1 MEEIKLKHDGQI
13 TLATAHSRKATEWK
27 NETSTWAK
35 FLQRLAQP
43 IRTNETAAAYKSMK
57 PDQKGDIKDVG
68 GFVGGHLQQGKRKA
82 GHVLERSIVTLDADN
97 LEGTHDHWEDFKLL
111 FENSMAVYSTHSH
124 TEKAPRLRIIIPL
137 SRTVTS
143 EEYIPLARKLAELF
157 GIGLFDVTTYQP
169 ERLMF
174 WPSHSFDAPYMF
186 DYVDA
191 PWLDPDDILAEYTDW
206 RDSSLWPTSE
216 LENTIRIR
224 ERKKAGDPTEKPGVI
239 GAFCRTY
246 DIHVAIE
253 TFLPGVYEPTRQ
265 KDRYTYA
272 GGSTAGGLVTYDDV
286 FAYSHHSTDPIGAN
300 TVNAFDLVRIHL
312 FGDKDE
318 EAKTGTPVN
327 KLPSYMAMKELVKK
341 DEAAFHDLR
350 MQQMSE
356 DFKEEFEDVDTPQE
370 EAKDQ
375 TEWVT
380 KLRVTE
386 TGKVLNNI
394 SNASLILE
402 KFPKL
407 KGLIGYNEFSQNI
420 EKLRQAPWD
429 GTFQRD
435 WTDRDFSEVR
445 TMMDSYFEVTFSTNN
460 LMDAIISESRRHA
473 FHPVKEYIERETW
486 DGKQRIESLMIEY
499 LGVEDSAYTREVTK
513 LFFAA
518 AVARIYKP
526 GCKYD
531 YVIVVDGKQGI
542 GKSTFFRL
550 LAPDFFTDSLEALGN
565 SKDDYIV
572 LSESWIVELGELSS
586 LNRTDIEKAKNFL
599 SRTEDQYRRPYER
612 TNTRQKRHVVFAG
625 TTNDPFYLKDSTGNR
640 RFNPL
645 SCINEPTKSVFDG
658 SLEKVIGQVW
668 AEAKHLYETTYKYG
682 NWLDLSAAAKEAAYQ
697 KQQEAEAENP
707 LRDEIM
713 EYLDIKLPLD
723 WYSRGKFE
731 RKSYISAKMN
741 LNQEPDDEIVMT
753 RDRITTKEVM
763 HELLDSQLGGA
774 DLRRNS
780 EAKKIALI
788 LSNLEGWEKKSFK
801 YPGDISG
808 RRGYQRK
815 EI

>member
-1 MEEIKLKHDGQI
+1 MEEIKLAHDGQLAI
-13 TLATAHSRKATEWK
+13 ATAYSRKASKWK
-27 NETSTWAK
+27 NGETTWSQ
-35 FLQRLAQP
+35 FLQRLNKP
-43 IRTNETAAAYKSMK
+43 TETSETVAEYKQMNRE
-57 PDQKGDIKDVG
+57 QQGAIKDVG
-68 GFVGGHLQQGKRKA
+68 GFVAGHLKEGKRTA
-82 GHVLERSIVTLDADN
+82 GNVLARSMLTLDADH
-97 LEGTHDHWEDFKLL
+97 LEGGRDYWDEFQLL
-111 FENSMAVYSTHSH
+111 FDHGMAIYSTHSH
-124 TEKAPRLRIIIPL
+124 TENAPRLRIIIPL
-137 SRTVTS
+137 SRPIS
-143 EEYIPLARKLAELF
+143 AEEYTPLARRVAETF
-157 GIGLFDVTTYQP
+157 GIEIFDVTTYQP
-169 ERLMF
+169 ERLMY
-174 WPSHSFDAPYMF
+174 WPSHARKGSYIFNH
-186 DYVDA
+186 VDA
-191 PWLDPDDILAEYTDW
+191 PWLNPDDVLATYEDW
-206 RDSSLWPTSE
+206 RDSSFWPTSSKE
-216 LENTIRIR
+216 TEVRKR
-224 ERKKAGDPTEKPGVI
+224 ERKKAGDPVEKPGII

-246 DIHVAIE
+246 DIHAAIE

-272 GGSTAGGLVTYDDV
+272 GGSTAGGLVIYDDA
-286 FAYSHHSTDPIGAN
+286 FAYSHHSTDPIGEN
-300 TVNAFDLVRIHL
+300 LVNAFDLVRIHL
-312 FGDKDE
+312 FGDKDQ
-318 EAKTGTPVN
+318 EAKPETPIN
-327 KLPSYMAMKELVKK
+327 KLPSYMAMKELVKSDK
-341 DEAAFHDLR
+341 DAFHDLR

-356 DFKEEFEDVDTPQE
+356 DFKEEFEDVDAPQE
-370 EAKDQ
+370 DAKDQ

-407 KGLIGYNEFSQNI
+407 KNLIGYNEFSQNI

-473 FHPVKEYIERETW
+473 FHPVKEYIEQESW
-486 DGKQRIESLMIEY
+486 DGKERIASLMIDY
-499 LGVEDSAYTREVTK
+499 LGVEDSAYSREVTK

-550 LAPDFFTDSLEALGN
+550 LAPDYFTDSLEALGN

-586 LNRTDIEKAKNFL
+586 LNRTDIERSKSFL

-625 TTNDPFYLKDSTGNR
+625 TTNDPFYLKDATGNR
-640 RFNPL
+640 RFLPL
-645 SCINEPTKSVFDG
+645 SCTDEPAKSVFDG
-658 SLEKVIGQVW
+658 SLEKIIGQVW

-707 LRDEIM
+707 LRDDIL

-723 WYSRGKFE
+723 WYSRGKFD
-731 RKSYISAKMN
+731 RRAYIRGIMEHNNPVDDICMN
-741 LNQEPDDEIVMT
+741 

-780 EAKKIALI
+780 EAKKIALV